1 MNKDE
6 IILIVSIVLNIAI
19 FAWGLYNRTKG
30 NAAAAAS
37 SLIASAEETGL
48 LGPEKMALVVDR
60 LYDMIPASFK
70 TILNKQTLQVI
81 AQKIFDYMKK
91 YANAYI
97 KSKQGNPVE
106 NPYQQTTE
114 ELAHDLVEGL
124 SSFSLVGLKS
134 FASNFGLE
142 TSGMNQQ
149 QIIEAIVT
157 LLVTKKDN

>member
-1 MNKDE
+1 MNADK
-6 IILIVSIVLNIAI
+6 IILIASVVLNIGI

-97 KSKQGNPVE
+97 KSKQGVETE
-106 NPYQQTTE
+106 NPYKQTNE
-114 ELAHDLVEGL
+114 ELAHDLTDAL
-124 SSFSLVGLKS
+124 SSFSIVGLKS
-134 FASNFGLE
+134 FASNFGIE
-142 TSGMNQQ
+142 TSGLDQQ
-149 QIIEAIVT
+149 QIIEALVL
-157 LLVTKKDN
+157 LLVDRKTT

>member
-48 LGPEKMALVVDR
+48 LGPEKMAIVVDR
-60 LYDMIPASFK
+60 LYDMIPASFRG
-70 TILNKQTLQVI
+70 ILNKEALKII

-91 YANAYI
+91 YTMAYI
-97 KSKQGNPVE
+97 KSKQGDPVE

-114 ELAHDLVEGL
+114 ELAHDLAEAL

-134 FASNFGLE
+134 FASSFGIE
-142 TSGMNQQ
+142 TSGMSQQ
-149 QIIEAIVT
+149 QIIEALVV
-157 LLVTKKDN
+157 LLVSKKEN

>member
-6 IILIVSIVLNIAI
+6 IILIVSIILNIAI

-48 LGPEKMALVVDR
+48 IGSEKMALVVDW
-60 LYDMIPASFK
+60 LYDMIPAPFK
-70 TILNKQTLQVI
+70 SILNKQTLRII

-91 YANAYI
+91 YTEAYI
-97 KSKQGNPVE
+97 KSKQGEPVE
-106 NPYQQTTE
+106 NPYQQTNE
-114 ELAHDLVEGL
+114 ELAHDLIEGL

-134 FASNFGLE
+134 FASSFGIE
-142 TSGMNQQ
+142 TSGMSKQ
-149 QIIEAIVT
+149 QIIESLVL
-157 LLVTKKDN
+157 LLVNRKDN